1 MPLDWLVTSR
11 SSDSPTNRT
20 IPPEPHAQEF
30 RRQLGPPSPG
40 TPLPLI
46 DATYLPTNWWF
57 VGERSCA
64 GRFGGHGRPEAGGWA
79 GGRVARRFSI
89 ERGKQSNSLPSST
102 YPIPCNGQRQGTS
115 RPSCR
120 TILGPTSV
128 SVFPS
133 HTHILR
139 RAHTHTHTTLQGRAA
154 AAASSKQLGDELRLR
169 GQAVAGCGFAA
180 GRLLQVDFD

>member
-1 MPLDWLVTSR
+1 M
-11 SSDSPTNRT
+11 
-20 IPPEPHAQEF
+20 
-30 RRQLGPPSPG
+30 
-40 TPLPLI
+40 
-46 DATYLPTNWWF
+46 
-57 VGERSCA
+57 
-64 GRFGGHGRPEAGGWA
+64 
-79 GGRVARRFSI
+79 ARRFSI

-120 TILGPTSV
+120 AILGPTSV

-139 RAHTHTHTTLQGRAA
+139 AHTRTHTHSHTTLQGRAA
-154 AAASSKQLGDELRLR
+154 AAASSKQLGDELRLS